1 LNSRING
8 STFEDISFLPTFVE
22 LSDIT
27 DDKPFLGISKQ
38 NGVVY
43 GQGSLDTGKLGVN
56 SSGLSFS
63 DIYSYPFV
71 PIKSSSEFN
80 NSGVSQAAISARHSI
95 FLKENSLY
103 ATGDFTGTNKYPTSE
118 VVAVN
123 MTILAGKTIKNIY
136 GAHKTSIVVTQDN
149 QMYFFGGNIFPFGG
163 TTSPQLALVNTT
175 IMGNQT
181 IQDVR
186 CGTDFCIFQ
195 TEQGNVFGSG
205 LNSDGQLCDGS
216 KTNPPFIVQSNL
228 AKING
233 SLKQIAA
240 GRYHT
245 LFLSFSGL
253 VYGAGSNNRKQLGF
267 TSSSFTDYTEPTQMI
282 ATNVLT
288 HPITQSSNL
297 TGSFI
302 AAGGEISLI
311 ITTDGR
317 FLIFG
322 YRQESYF
329 NDENTII
336 FSDPRPEPIFIT
348 IPLLTNEKI
357 RSVVIRPRTMY
368 FLTEF
373 FCFGISDK
381 NSSVCSGK
389 GKCTN
394 ADTCSCDTGY
404 GSPSCNTT
412 ICFGTLAT
420 DPNVCSGRGSCR
432 GVDTCNCT
440 LGYTGNN
447 CNTSICFGKQETDP
461 NVCNSHGK
469 CQSPD
474 NCNCTTGFTGNQC
487 QMNICFGKNSSDST
501 VCSGRGSCQSPN
513 NCNCT
518 LGYTGNQ
525 CQMSICFSKNSS
537 DTNVCSGR
545 GSCQSPDNCNCTTGF
560 TGNQCQMSICFGK
573 NSSDSTVC
581 SGRGSCQ
588 SPNNCNCTL
597 GYTGNQC
604 QMNICFGKNSSD
616 SNVCSGKGSC
626 DSPDKCNCTLG
637 YWKSM
642 SKFHLLW
649 KEH

>member
-1 LNSRING
+1 MIFSDAFTVDQKVPILIKANNHTNGIINKISMVPSAFEFISFLNTNGELFYQGETGFDGTTRIPKRFPFEKKIILTSGNLIALSEDGKIYGIGTNTRSQIKSAFLNSRING
-8 STFEDISFLPTFVE
+8 STFEDISFLPTLVE

-27 DDKPFLGISKQ
+27 DDKTFFGISKQ

-149 QMYFFGGNIFPFGG
+149 QIYFFGGNIFPFGG

-245 LFLSFSGL
+245 LFLTFSGL
-253 VYGAGSNNRKQLGF
+253 VYGAGSNNRKQRKKFILN
-267 TSSSFTDYTEPTQMI
+267 SSSWFYKFI
-282 ATNVLT
+282 LHRLHRTN
-288 HPITQSSNL
+288 SN
-297 TGSFI
+297 
-302 AAGGEISLI
+302 
-311 ITTDGR
+311 D
-317 FLIFG
+317 
-322 YRQESYF
+322 
-329 NDENTII
+329 
-336 FSDPRPEPIFIT
+336 
-348 IPLLTNEKI
+348 
-357 RSVVIRPRTMY
+357 
-368 FLTEF
+368 
-373 FCFGISDK
+373 
-381 NSSVCSGK
+381 
-389 GKCTN
+389 
-394 ADTCSCDTGY
+394 
-404 GSPSCNTT
+404 CN
-412 ICFGTLAT
+412 
-420 DPNVCSGRGSCR
+420 
-432 GVDTCNCT
+432 
-440 LGYTGNN
+440 
-447 CNTSICFGKQETDP
+447 
-461 NVCNSHGK
+461 
-469 CQSPD
+469 
-474 NCNCTTGFTGNQC
+474 
-487 QMNICFGKNSSDST
+487 
-501 VCSGRGSCQSPN
+501 
-513 NCNCT
+513 
-518 LGYTGNQ
+518 
-525 CQMSICFSKNSS
+525 
-537 DTNVCSGR
+537 
-545 GSCQSPDNCNCTTGF
+545 
-560 TGNQCQMSICFGK
+560 
-573 NSSDSTVC
+573 
-581 SGRGSCQ
+581 
-588 SPNNCNCTL
+588 
-597 GYTGNQC
+597 
-604 QMNICFGKNSSD
+604 
-616 SNVCSGKGSC
+616 
-626 DSPDKCNCTLG
+626 
-637 YWKSM
+637 
-642 SKFHLLW
+642 
-649 KEH
+649 